1 MKIGLKQN
9 LYSEIQQRGVITY
22 EEAEQIAKNYGYK
35 VDNMTRRMREL
46 MESGSVEPILTP
58 KKHISGYRFIGK
70 HEGVQIFNQRQGN
83 LI

>member
-1 MKIGLKQN
+1 MKIGLKTQ
-9 LYSEIQQRGVITY
+9 LYSELMQKKILTY
-22 EEAEQIAKNYGYK
+22 EEAEQIAKDLGMK
-35 VDNMTRRMREL
+35 SDNMTRRMREL

-70 HEGVQIFNQRQGN
+70 HEGVQIFNQRQMN